1 MATRETFEYIVVG
14 SGTAG
19 CILAN
24 RLGEDPGTRVLV
36 LEAGGWDWDPFI
48 HIPLGF
54 GRNAGVYHDWLY
66 RSEPEP
72 GIGGRRMEQ
81 ARGKVVGG
89 CSSVNAMTHV
99 RGHRS
104 DYDRWAASGLTQ
116 WSYAHALPYFRR
128 LETWEGGENEYRG
141 GNGPITVQ
149 KNRYRDPITAA
160 YAEAGQA
167 LGYPF
172 NDDYNGRTQE
182 GFTLHQVTIRNG
194 RRCSAAVAYLRP
206 ALKRG
211 NVAVKVKAHVSRVLF
226 EEQRAVGVEYQIR
239 GKSLAAYASREV
251 ILSGGAINSP
261 QLLMLSGIGDPD
273 ELASHGIEARVPL
286 KGVGR
291 NMQDQVVAMLAYSR
305 NEPGPFH
312 RMMRVDRAVL
322 EFGKAYLFGR
332 GMATSL
338 PSAGMAFLRS
348 RPEAIA
354 PDVQMVAT
362 ATPHEARPYLFP
374 FRRPYKDMFVSRV
387 VLLRPESRGAIKLAS
402 AEPAAKPLIYQNI
415 LTRDRDWVTLRA
427 GVRIL
432 RDLARQAPMR
442 RFIGSEAG
450 PVPKDSSDREMDAYI
465 RAIAVSFRHTL
476 GTCKMGLETD
486 PAAVV
491 DTDLRVIGIKS
502 LRVVDASV
510 MPDFVGGNINAA
522 VMMIAEK
529 AADLIRCRVPLA
541 RATV

>member
-1 MATRETFEYIVVG
+1 MKHQETYDYIIVG
-14 SGTAG
+14 AGSAG

-24 RLGEDPGTRVLV
+24 RLGEDAGTRLLV

-66 RSEPEP
+66 QSEPEP
-72 GIGGRRMEQ
+72 AIGGRRMEQ
-81 ARGKVVGG
+81 ARGKVIGG
-89 CSSVNAMTHV
+89 CSSVNAMTHA

-128 LETWEGGENEYRG
+128 QETWEGGENEFRG

-160 YAEAGQA
+160 YVAAGKS

-182 GFTLHQVTIRNG
+182 GFAVHQVTIRNG

-211 NVAVKVKAHVSRVLF
+211 NVAVRVKAQVSRVLF
-226 EEQRAVGVEYQIR
+226 EDEKAVGVEYRIR
-239 GKSLAAYASREV
+239 GKTLAAYASREV
-251 ILSGGAINSP
+251 ILSGGVINSP
-261 QLLMLSGIGDPD
+261 QLLMLSGIGDSD
-273 ELASHGIEARVPL
+273 ELGSHGIKVRVPL
-286 KGVGR
+286 IGVGK
-291 NMQDQVVAMLAYSR
+291 NMQDQVVARLAYPR
-305 NEPGPFH
+305 KAPGPFH
-312 RMMRVDRAVL
+312 RMMRLDRAVL
-322 EFGKAYLFGR
+322 EFGKAYCLGR
-332 GMATSL
+332 GMATAL

-348 RPEAIA
+348 RSDAKV
-354 PDVQMVAT
+354 PDVQIVTT
-362 ATPHEARPYLFP
+362 ATPHDARPYLSP
-374 FRRPYKDMFVSRV
+374 FRRPYQDLFVSRV
-387 VLLRPESRGAIKLAS
+387 VLLRPESRGAVRLAS
-402 AEPAAKPLIYQNI
+402 PDPGAKPLIHPNM
-415 LTRDRDWVTLRA
+415 LTRDNDRVTLRA
-427 GVRIL
+427 GVRTL
-432 RDLARQAPMR
+432 RELARQTPMR
-442 RFIGSEAG
+442 PFIGGETG
-450 PVPKDSSDREMDAYI
+450 PAPEGSSDPEIDAHI
-465 RAIAVSFRHTL
+465 RASATTFRHTL
-476 GTCKMGLETD
+476 GTCKMGLVSD

-491 DTDLRVIGIKS
+491 DTDLRVFGIKS

-510 MPDFVGGNINAA
+510 MPDLVGGNINAA

-529 AADLIRCRVPLA
+529 AADLIRGRVPLA
-541 RATV
+541 PATV